1 MLSTINCWTSKFAL
15 SLGTWQCNISA
26 YRVYNIYQGFFLEQK
41 LITKFIHSVVHS
53 KLHIK
58 KVILNTLN
66 SIKILT
72 LQCSMT
78 SKYRINTVL
87 VKLNGDYMSSSI
99 LNFYCD
105 IKHTLHDFEDDITA
119 CFSRWQK
126 FIISPI
132 LW

>member
-1 MLSTINCWTSKFAL
+1 MYVYLCYLLLIAGL
-15 SLGTWQCNISA
+15 RSLLYHWVHDIAIFQHIVFIIFI
-26 YRVYNIYQGFFLEQK
+26 RVFFFLEQK
-41 LITKFIHSVVHS
+41 LISKFIHSVVHS

-105 IKHTLHDFEDDITA
+105 IKHTLHDFEDDITT
-119 CFSRWQK
+119 CFSR
-126 FIISPI
+126 
-132 LW
+132 